1 MSESDA
7 PERPPMILI
16 ANDQEWSARSLE
28 TVLGPSGYAVLRAY
42 TGRQA
47 LELART
53 THPDLVLLDER
64 MPDLRGTDVC
74 RMLRDDPH
82 FGPHTPVV
90 IVTADLVGREQ
101 HLAALRAGAW
111 DCIGEPLDT
120 EALLLR
126 IGTWVRAKREV
137 DRVRDQSLLD
147 PATGL
152 YNMRGLARRAR
163 EMGAEAYRS
172 RGALA
177 CVALAPEAG
186 TPASDAMVMEELAEQ
201 LAEHLGGVIR
211 QAGRASDVIGR
222 LGRNEFAIIAPAT
235 QAPGV
240 LRLVERLQERVE
252 SAPFGVGQSSRGVRL
267 SAGYYAVDDYAESTV
282 DAVEMLLRAAA
293 ALRHLRSEGED
304 GSRVRSFEDVP
315 LHQH

>member
-1 MSESDA
+1 MSDSDA
-7 PERPPMILI
+7 SYRPPMILI

-28 TVLGPSGYAVLRAY
+28 TVLGPSGYAVLRAHN
-42 TGRQA
+42 GRQA

-74 RMLRDDPH
+74 RMLRDDPL
-82 FGPHTPVV
+82 FGRHTPVV
-90 IVTADLVGREQ
+90 IVTADLMGREQ
-101 HLAALRAGAW
+101 YLAALRAGAW
-111 DCIGEPLDT
+111 DCLGEPLDT

-126 IGTWVRAKREV
+126 IATWVSAKREV
-137 DRVRDQSLLD
+137 DRVSDQSLLD

-186 TPASDAMVMEELAEQ
+186 PSAGDTLVMEELAER

-211 QAGRASDVIGR
+211 QSGRASDVIGR
-222 LGRNEFAIIAPAT
+222 MGRSEFAIIAPAT
-235 QAPGV
+235 QAEGV
-240 LRLVERLQERVE
+240 LRLVQRLQQKVE
-252 SAPFGVGQSSRGVRL
+252 AAPFEVGQEARGVRL
-267 SAGYYAVDDYAESTV
+267 SAGYYAVPDYAESTV
-282 DAVEMLLRAAA
+282 DALEMLVRAAT
-293 ALRHLRSEGED
+293 ALRHLRSEGREGD
-304 GSRVRSFEDVP
+304 QVRSFDQVP
-315 LHQH
+315 LGS